1 MIAEAPAHVVNTEG
15 ALAISERRRTAV
27 FFMEIERNQKIK
39 DRVP

>member
-27 FFMEIERNQKIK
+27 FFMELARDQKIK